1 MGQKPAKTAY
11 RASDYTIRIMLR
23 TLRRQGAKVLPSNL
37 PGEAAAGEGL
47 AAVAGTVPALC
58 QPRTGQRNRGP
69 NFPNSSTSV
78 PLRINGINI
87 QTVSPASASEQCEYP
102 AALCPSGGSPRL

>member
-1 MGQKPAKTAY
+1 MRCGGPTFEF
-11 RASDYTIRIMLR
+11 
-23 TLRRQGAKVLPSNL
+23 

-102 AALCPSGGSPRL
+102 AALCPSVGSPRL

>member
-1 MGQKPAKTAY
+1 MRCGGPTFEF
-11 RASDYTIRIMLR
+11 
-23 TLRRQGAKVLPSNL
+23 

-47 AAVAGTVPALC
+47 AAVAGLHPALC

-78 PLRINGINI
+78 PFRINGISI
-87 QTVSPASASEQCEYP
+87 QATSPASASVKCEYP